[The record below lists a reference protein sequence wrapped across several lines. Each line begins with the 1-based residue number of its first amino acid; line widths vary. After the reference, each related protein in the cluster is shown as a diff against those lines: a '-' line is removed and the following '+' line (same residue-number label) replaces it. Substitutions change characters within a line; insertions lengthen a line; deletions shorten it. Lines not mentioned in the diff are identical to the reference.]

1 VRGPGSDSQ
10 LVNVATKK
18 PTPGILQWLGSTS
31 QPLGGAICNPFEKSS
46 LPIVRATRCG
56 SEWRCPERKI
66 RTGDFPSGSIL
77 GDGVSLLLVDLS
89 MLQHIAILLILLT
102 CMSAQ
107 TTNPATPSAPSAPL
121 IVLIGPPLSGKT
133 TFAEEIVHTY
143 GIPSISI
150 EDLIRDNAGELDK
163 LKGEG
168 MSLADMRYDP
178 AISRFLRERLKNT
191 DLSHGLT
198 LDGYPATLFQAEDL
212 AKMFADSK
220 MKLVALRLQ
229 VPDDTIRKRAKGAG
243 RQIDRPEILE
253 QRIKDYHREMDAI
266 PYYFPKAKIV
276 DIDGSYPEQQTWK
289 QIDGALTDAGVKSAL
304 K

>member
-1 VRGPGSDSQ
+1 M
-10 LVNVATKK
+10 LK
-18 PTPGILQWLGSTS
+18 II
-31 QPLGGAICNPFEKSS
+31 AIIP
-46 LPIVRATRCG
+46 
-56 SEWRCPERKI
+56 
-66 RTGDFPSGSIL
+66 
-77 GDGVSLLLVDLS
+77 LLL
-89 MLQHIAILLILLT
+89 A
-102 CMSAQ
+102 CMRAQ
-107 TTNPATPSAPSAPL
+107 TAGPTTPSAASAPL

-150 EDLIRDNAGELDK
+150 EDLIRENAVELDK
-163 LKGEG
+163 LRGQG
-168 MSLADMRYDP
+168 VSLAGMRYDP
-178 AISRFLRERLKNT
+178 AMSRFLRERLKTT

-198 LDGYPATLFQAEDL
+198 LDGYPATLVQAEDL

-229 VPDDTIRKRAKGAG
+229 VPDDTIRKRANTSG

-266 PYYFPKAKIV
+266 PFYFPKAKIV
-276 DIDGSYPEQQTWK
+276 DIDSSHPEQQTWK
-289 QIDGALTDAGVKSAL
+289 EIEAALTDAGVKPAL